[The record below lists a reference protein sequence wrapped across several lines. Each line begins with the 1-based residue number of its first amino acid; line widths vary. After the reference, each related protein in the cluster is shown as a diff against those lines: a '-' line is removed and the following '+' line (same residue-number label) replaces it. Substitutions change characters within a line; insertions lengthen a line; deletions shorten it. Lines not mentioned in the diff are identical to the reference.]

1 MPDHTSNVIAQVLA
15 VLDRERVVVW
25 GPGPNTEWT
34 SDDPAKQIH
43 AALRAVETR
52 TALDPAT
59 AKDGVKPLY
68 LVLTAQLL
76 AAATVTRESRA
87 LLAGLADRGPAVDVH
102 PVLAVSSGQ
111 YLNGTE
117 FAALV
122 RVLGDLNEGIDLGPD
137 DIAQADETYVGGL
150 FSLLRPPLDAGSA
163 EALGPDYAPA
173 PDAPQ
178 NPVAE
183 AAREVLRA
191 ADGVWDAHV
200 VRRWRTLLD
209 RTPRT
214 VVFVDEAAQLLDPR
228 PGGTP
233 DVVNSKE
240 LMARLLMA
248 SRRDDTMWVFDPKDG
263 VPPMQRWIPSRPSP
277 AVARVEEDGDTVLA
291 DLHAELLRRGHT
303 HLELIEADDVATA
316 HRMLG
321 MDTAQPL
328 HAMRVHFPGD
338 RLVDA
343 HEIEEAIRGRDRDE
357 ALANARWNWPLAD
370 RIDYLG
376 HYYEVGDPVAD
387 VENPDRAG
395 RIVSV
400 LDGAAIQ
407 DGPRL
412 FVRFADA
419 DQDEEVSRD
428 RIRFTGPDPAQD
440 TGEDRS

>member
-1 MPDHTSNVIAQVLA
+1 MPDHTSNVTAQVLA
-15 VLDRERVVVW
+15 VLDREHVVVW
-25 GPGPNTEWT
+25 GAGPNTEWT
-34 SDDPAKQIH
+34 ADDPAEQIH

-68 LVLTAQLL
+68 LVLTARLL
-76 AAATVTRESRA
+76 AAATATRESRD

-102 PVLAVSSGQ
+102 PVFAVSSGQ
-111 YLNGTE
+111 YLNGAE
-117 FAALV
+117 FTAIL

-137 DIAQADETYVGGL
+137 DIAQADESYVGGL
-150 FSLLRPPLDAGSA
+150 FSLLRPPLDAGSV

-191 ADGVWDAHV
+191 ADGVWDDHV

-209 RTPRT
+209 REPRMI
-214 VVFVDEAAQLLDPR
+214 VFVDEAAQLL
-228 PGGTP
+228 GGTP
-233 DVVNSKE
+233 DAVNSKE

-248 SRRDDTMWVFDPKDG
+248 ARGDDTMWVFDPKDDG
-263 VPPMQRWIPSRPSP
+263 SPFQQWPPSRPSSV
-277 AVARVEEDGDTVLA
+277 AARVQEDGDTVLA

-303 HLELIEADDVATA
+303 HLELIEVDDVATA

-321 MDTAQPL
+321 LDTAQPL

-343 HEIEEAIRGRDRDE
+343 HEIEEAIRGRDQDE

-387 VENPDRAG
+387 VENPDRSG

-428 RIRFTGPDPAQD
+428 RIRFTDPGSAQD
-440 TGEDRS
+440 TGGKQS